1 VHYDNGTID
10 KWDKKW
16 NLYASLNANK
26 ALENLS
32 LRLGAAHKSE
42 HCHSDNR
49 LRIDF
54 NAENKKNL
62 TWYNR
67 TIVTKEKFTFGLLG
81 AYGLTNNVLV
91 KNNFLFGYKINDDA
105 SVFLRLENKG
115 YRKDVF
121 NWADWKGYFD
131 NAKVDFV
138 NKYKDI
144 KYGIEVYFF

>member
-1 VHYDNGTID
+1 MKILVFVWELLTR
-10 KWDKKW
+10 
-16 NLYASLNANK
+16 ANT
-26 ALENLS
+26 ATLTTD
-32 LRLGAAHKSE
+32 SE
-42 HCHSDNR
+42 F
-49 LRIDF
+49 DF